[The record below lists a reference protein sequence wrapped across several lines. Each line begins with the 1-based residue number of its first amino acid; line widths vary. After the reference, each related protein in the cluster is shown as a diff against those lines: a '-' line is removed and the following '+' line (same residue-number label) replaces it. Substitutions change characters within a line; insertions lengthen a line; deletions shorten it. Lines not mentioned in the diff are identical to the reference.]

1 MKGREREWARGTGR
15 KGEERSTLVDD
26 PASKEPLHARAGH
39 EGVSNQPS
47 YLLHRHLHPLS
58 RRPGAGSDTQPIV
71 GPRLITTLP
80 NVRPSHRGRVRH
92 GGPRVSRSLVTSSG
106 VVIRSDSRLS
116 AIVRRFIWL
125 LSLFHL
131 SALVEAT
138 ASFGFY
144 FMYRWI
150 SLLSFNPRVH
160 PMLLTS
166 WFGSPRWSFLLI
178 EGYLKEERG
187 FSIGWSIY
195 RSWLGFY
202 CKWGGEGLRLG
213 LSYLVRKTNWIWRC
227 WIRLHAGP
235 RIDGEL
241 DLILDFSVDCDCIYY
256 CTYNME
262 TVIWKQLSKQCS
274 K

>member
-1 MKGREREWARGTGR
+1 MRGTSR

-47 YLLHRHLHPLS
+47 YLLRRHLHPLS

-144 FMYRWI
+144 FMYR
-150 SLLSFNPRVH
+150 
-160 PMLLTS
+160 
-166 WFGSPRWSFLLI
+166 
-178 EGYLKEERG
+178 
-187 FSIGWSIY
+187 
-195 RSWLGFY
+195 
-202 CKWGGEGLRLG
+202 
-213 LSYLVRKTNWIWRC
+213 
-227 WIRLHAGP
+227 
-235 RIDGEL
+235 
-241 DLILDFSVDCDCIYY
+241 
-256 CTYNME
+256 
-262 TVIWKQLSKQCS
+262 
-274 K
+274 